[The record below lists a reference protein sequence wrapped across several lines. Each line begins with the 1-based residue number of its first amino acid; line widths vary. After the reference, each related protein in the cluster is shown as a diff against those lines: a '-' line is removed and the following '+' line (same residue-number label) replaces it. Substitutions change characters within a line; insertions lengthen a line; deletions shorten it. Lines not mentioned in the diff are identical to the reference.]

1 MTYIHQFNHY
11 IIINTLLWSLLYY
24 KFRPVL
30 CLLLWCWRHS
40 WRALAKFLPR
50 PRPPPTA
57 YHLPPPCPTTPL
69 SVAVGGS
76 GCGQIKSEMNVHPCD
91 IVCFT
96 LAAHH
101 RFYPPSL
108 SVCCPFLLTNT
119 TRRKEGKQQQR
130 QPVDVLYFLLMLP
143 ISHPLSFR
151 IHLARLYSHF
161 ISFPR
166 AFFCHIWRKTTVHT
180 YKILDMEL

>member
-1 MTYIHQFNHY
+1 M
-11 IIINTLLWSLLYY
+11 
-24 KFRPVL
+24 
-30 CLLLWCWRHS
+30 
-40 WRALAKFLPR
+40 
-50 PRPPPTA
+50 
-57 YHLPPPCPTTPL
+57 
-69 SVAVGGS
+69 AVGGS

-96 LAAHH
+96 LAANH

-151 IHLARLYSHF
+151 LARLLFAFHF
-161 ISFPR
+161 FSSSR
-166 AFFCHIWRKTTVHT
+166 LVFFFAIYEGKRLYIHIK
-180 YKILDMEL
+180 YKIWNYRNYKNNKYKLTYRTTHKSI